1 MSTCSV
7 RMATQGA
14 TGRARASAGA
24 RPVPRSR
31 REVPYGSPMGDL
43 DLGGLKEHERR
54 NRDVWNTDAPAWVQ
68 AGRRN
73 WASDEPSWGMFSVPE
88 AEVRILPDVE
98 GLDVIEL
105 GCGTAYWSAWL
116 ARRGARPVGVDIS
129 ERQLETAAALQ
140 REHGLVFPLVNA
152 SAEAVPLPDAGFDLA
167 FSEYGAAIWCE
178 PEAWLPEAHRLL
190 RPGGRLIFLAN
201 SVLAMLCALED
212 EDAVSETLQ
221 RPQFGMRRFE
231 WPGEE
236 GVDFHLPHGEMLR
249 LLRRTGFEV
258 EALHELQAPD
268 GPEETRFFVS
278 RSWARRWPCEE
289 VWDARKP

>member
-1 MSTCSV
+1 
-7 RMATQGA
+7 
-14 TGRARASAGA
+14 
-24 RPVPRSR
+24 
-31 REVPYGSPMGDL
+31 MGDL
-43 DLGGLKEHERR
+43 NPADLQDHERR
-54 NRDVWNTDAPAWVQ
+54 NRDSWNADADAWVGL
-68 AGRRN
+68 GRRN
-73 WASDEPSWGMFSVPE
+73 WAAAEPSWGMFDVPE
-88 AEVRILPDVE
+88 AEVRILPDVD

-116 ARRGARPVGVDIS
+116 ARRGARPVALDVS
-129 ERQLETAAALQ
+129 ERQLETAAQLQ
-140 REHGLVFPLVNA
+140 REHDLAFPLIHA
-152 SAEAVPLPDAGFDLA
+152 SAERVPLPDGSFDLA

-178 PEAWLPEAHRLL
+178 PEAWLAEAQRLL

-231 WPGEE
+231 WPGDD

-249 LLRRTGFEV
+249 VLRATGFEV
-258 EALHELQAPD
+258 EALHELRAPD
-268 GPEETRFFVS
+268 GPEETRFFIA

-289 VWDARKP
+289 VWVARRR